1 MHQIRRPA
9 GGDPVGVRLTRP
21 RVTDADGVRARIAH
35 GPRRM
40 RWADQP
46 ARATRSLQ
54 VLRLLQDEIVSGRW
68 AQGSQIPVEADL
80 IEWLGVSRSTVR
92 EAVSTLVHL
101 GMLEPRPSQ
110 GTFVRAWSALPVA
123 LAEFTVGYDADE
135 IRPLLRSLEAEICA
149 AAAIRRSESEVDAL
163 RALDLRGGGRDAV
176 RDFHDVVLRIAG
188 SALLADLRDGLTG
201 RLRTAGVLQDCAAA
215 HHAMVVAIAE
225 RDVDAARAAGWRYAE
240 LSAAPPRRP

>member
-9 GGDPVGVRLTRP
+9 GGDPAGVRLSRP
-21 RVTDADGVRARIAH
+21 RVADADGVRARIAH

-110 GTFVRAWSALPVA
+110 GTFVRARSALPVA
-123 LAEFTVGYDADE
+123 LAEFTVGYDPDE
-135 IRPLLRSLEAEICA
+135 VRPLLRSSEAEICA
-149 AAAIRRSESEVDAL
+149 TAAIRRSESDVEAL
-163 RALDLRGGGRDAV
+163 RALDLRGDRDAV
-176 RDFHDVVLRIAG
+176 GDLHDLVLRIAG
-188 SALLADLRDGLTG
+188 NALLADLRTGLMG

-225 RDVDAARAAGWRYAE
+225 RDLDAARAAGCRHAE
-240 LSAAPPRRP
+240 LSVAPPRRP